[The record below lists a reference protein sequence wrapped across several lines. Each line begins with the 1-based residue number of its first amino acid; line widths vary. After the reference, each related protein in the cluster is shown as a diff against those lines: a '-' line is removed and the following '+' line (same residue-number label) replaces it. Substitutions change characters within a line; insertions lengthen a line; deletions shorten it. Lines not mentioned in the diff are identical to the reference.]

1 MGFRSRFSFSATVNF
16 YEASRRQRCL
26 YCDCN
31 LRAAEREIGPK
42 NTIAPAAY
50 DGVYRVPLRTAL
62 GGWASRTTA
71 CLITPLS
78 PRQTPNRA
86 WRAFRRRRSTSRIGC
101 SMQPV
106 TTMRSSSCRPS
117 MLAFL
122 RTSRTTRVRREAN
135 RSLVRCVLTPL
146 VCGQW
151 NREHAPDARRL
162 QRPC

>member
-1 MGFRSRFSFSATVNF
+1 MNF

-78 PRQTPNRA
+78 PISQTNPK
-86 WRAFRRRRSTSRIGC
+86 
-101 SMQPV
+101 
-106 TTMRSSSCRPS
+106 PS
-117 MLAFL
+117 M
-122 RTSRTTRVRREAN
+122 E
-135 RSLVRCVLTPL
+135 SLPQETLNFAHRMFDAARDNNAELLLQAVDAGLPPNLTNDK
-146 VCGQW
+146 G
-151 NREHAPDARRL
+151 AS
-162 QRPC
+162 